1 MSQIVVG
8 GNPNAIVTGLV
19 IQEVDISGTVY
30 FQWRS
35 WDHFLITDAT
45 DDINLLAANI
55 DYVHGNAFE
64 FDRDG
69 NLLLSS
75 RHLDEI
81 TKIDYETGDIIYR
94 FGLLSKNNEFIINN
108 DPVGFS
114 HQHDIRVLQNGN
126 ITIYD
131 NGNLHP
137 NPYSQALEYSI
148 DEITMTANRVWYY
161 QNNPNIYGLATG
173 SYRRA
178 ADGKS
183 LIGWGAT
190 WPLAATEIMPDQTKT
205 FETYLPDGV
214 VSYRVL
220 KSSWNTNLFTAPS
233 QIHFGNYEGFSDP
246 IFMILPVHNNS
257 DQLIRITSTYN
268 HQELFGVVDDLPVNI
283 PAGEST
289 ELTISFYPDSLGN
302 FNDRLT
308 LNYDKF
314 GLGAT
319 ERIARQVSLCGI
331 WDNTLPIINYLP
343 EYGAVDVDPESS
355 VTVTFSEPI
364 RKVGGEPIQN
374 SEIPD
379 LFAFNV
385 DNLWGDSVHFTG
397 TISED
402 RQQIVLTPVETLNET
417 EQYFVELHPSTIEDD
432 DGGVIEHPQATVFKT
447 GLSVYVEPVNNK
459 SGVLIF
465 PSPFSDRLVISS
477 QNNTIDQVYIY
488 NSSGLLILHLESEK
502 EQYEINTCKFP
513 KGIYMVKVLDKSG
526 EVIVSKVVKV
536 N

>member
-1 MSQIVVG
+1 
-8 GNPNAIVTGLV
+8 
-19 IQEVDISGTVY
+19 
-30 FQWRS
+30 
-35 WDHFLITDAT
+35 
-45 DDINLLAANI
+45 
-55 DYVHGNAFE
+55 
-64 FDRDG
+64 
-69 NLLLSS
+69 
-75 RHLDEI
+75 
-81 TKIDYETGDIIYR
+81 
-94 FGLLSKNNEFIINN
+94 
-108 DPVGFS
+108 
-114 HQHDIRVLQNGN
+114 
-126 ITIYD
+126 
-131 NGNLHP
+131 
-137 NPYSQALEYSI
+137 
-148 DEITMTANRVWYY
+148 
-161 QNNPNIYGLATG
+161 
-173 SYRRA
+173 
-178 ADGKS
+178 
-183 LIGWGAT
+183 
-190 WPLAATEIMPDQTKT
+190 MPDQTKT